1 MPDLDRWENEGG
13 FIYRVRAPQ
22 RLRAL
27 KRRHE
32 QLDNK
37 VKDELKRPNPCSVEL
52 KRLKREKLY
61 LRDEMKNFAV

>member
-13 FIYRVRAPQ
+13 FIRKVRAPQ

-27 KRRHE
+27 KHRHE
-32 QLDNK
+32 QLENK
-37 VKDELKRPNPCSVEL
+37 VDAELKRPNPCSVEL

-61 LRDEMKNFAV
+61 LKDEMKNFAA

>member
-13 FIYRVRAPQ
+13 FIHKVRAPQ

-32 QLDNK
+32 QLENK
-37 VKDELKRPNPCSVEL
+37 VDAELKRPNPCSVEL

-61 LRDEMKNFAV
+61 LKDEMKNFAA

>member
-13 FIYRVRAPQ
+13 VVNHNRAPH

-27 KRRHE
+27 QRRHN
-32 QLDNK
+32 QLETK
-37 VKDELKRPNPCSVEL
+37 VEAELKRPNPCSVEL

-61 LRDEMKNFAV
+61 LKDEMSTFRI

>member
-13 FIYRVRAPQ
+13 LVNQVRAPQ

-27 KRRHE
+27 ERRHD
-32 QLDNK
+32 QLETK
-37 VKDELKRPNPCSVEL
+37 VESELKRPNPCSVEL

-61 LRDEMKNFAV
+61 LKDEMNSLRA